1 MEIRCTKK
9 SAYIGCDSQERH
21 EIYQIKH
28 HEYPSINK
36 SCYYHAPTPNSH
48 VQAKQSLSINLHSL
62 LPCNVPRITPA
73 LPIFKSQCHRYDL
86 IAM

>member
-9 SAYIGCDSQERH
+9 SEYIGCDSQEGH

-36 SCYYHAPTPNSH
+36 LSNNHAPTPNSL
-48 VQAKQSLSINLHSL
+48 VQAK
-62 LPCNVPRITPA
+62 
-73 LPIFKSQCHRYDL
+73 
-86 IAM
+86 